1 MARDATAEVLG
12 EICPHYE
19 AAFEVLGRRWTGLI
33 ITSLVDGPRRFSEIG
48 GAVDGLSDRML
59 SQRLTELEES
69 GIVTRS
75 VDTES
80 RPVAVNYNLTAK
92 GLALKP
98 AFEALQSWAEEWMAI
113 PAITT

>member
-1 MARDATAEVLG
+1 MARDANAELLG

-33 ITSLVDGPRRFSEIG
+33 ITALVDGPRRFSEVG
-48 GAVDGLSDRML
+48 GAVDGLSDKML

-80 RPVAVNYNLTAK
+80 RPVAVSYDLTAK
-92 GLALKP
+92 GKALKP
-98 AFEALQSWAEEWMAI
+98 AFEALQMWAEEWMAI
-113 PAITT
+113 PATVR